1 MLRVIGAGLS
11 RTGTHSLNAALELLG
26 LKSIH
31 FDTQRLNDVLDGSN
45 LNPDFRRYDDVDAV
59 CDLPVAVF
67 YPELMAAYPECKVVL
82 TVRDVNAWY
91 PSIRDHFRKHPIT
104 NETRLKF
111 RLARKLGIN
120 HESLRESE
128 IDRFR
133 RHLRHYVYGSTVPR
147 EFLFKKRY
155 REHNALVIATVPKE
169 RLLVMD
175 ITAGDGWEKLCPF
188 LGVDIPDKPF
198 PHEDAPAF
206 VANDRLSGLTRK
218 VAVF

>member
-11 RTGTHSLNAALELLG
+11 RTGTHSLSAALELLG

-45 LNPDFRRYDDVDAV
+45 QNPDFRRYDDVDAV
-59 CDLPVAVF
+59 CDLPAGVF
-67 YPELMAAYPECKVVL
+67 YRELMTAYPESKVVL

-91 PSIRDHFRKHPIT
+91 PSIREHFRRHPIT
-104 NETRLKF
+104 NETQLKF
-111 RLARKLGIN
+111 RLARKLGIEN
-120 HESLRESE
+120 AFRESD

-155 REHNALVIATVPKE
+155 QDHNALVVATVPKE

-188 LGVDIPDKPF
+188 IGADIPDRPF

-206 VANDRLSGLTRK
+206 VANDDRRSALTRK

>member
-11 RTGTHSLNAALELLG
+11 RTGTHSLTSALELLG

-45 LNPDFRRYDDVDAV
+45 QNPDFRRYDDVDAV
-59 CDLPVAVF
+59 CDLPAAVF
-67 YPELMAAYPECKVVL
+67 YKELLAAYPESKVVL

-91 PSIRDHFRKHPIT
+91 PSIRDHFARHAIT

-111 RLARKLGIN
+111 RLARRFGVK
-120 HESLRESE
+120 HDAFRESD
-128 IDRFR
+128 IDSFR

-155 REHNALVIATVPKE
+155 RDHNALVIATVPRE

-175 ITAGDGWEKLCPF
+175 ITEGDGWEKLCPF
-188 LGVDIPDKPF
+188 IGANIPDKPF
-198 PHEDAPAF
+198 PHEDAPVF
-206 VANDRLSGLTRK
+206 VANDQIAGMSRK
-218 VAVF
+218 VAAF

>member
-11 RTGTHSLNAALELLG
+11 RTGTHSLSAALEVLG

-31 FDTQRLNDVLDGSN
+31 FDTARLNDVLDGTNQS
-45 LNPDFRRYDDVDAV
+45 PDFRRYDDVDAV
-59 CDLPVAVF
+59 CDLPAAVF
-67 YPELMAAYPECKVVL
+67 YQELLAAYPESKAVL
-82 TVRDVNAWY
+82 TVRDVNDWY
-91 PSIRDHFRKHPIT
+91 PSIRDHFRRHPIT

-111 RLARKLGIN
+111 RLARRFGIN
-120 HESLRESE
+120 HDAFRESD

-155 REHNALVIATVPKE
+155 RDHNALVMATVPKD
-169 RLLVMD
+169 RLLVMN

-188 LGVDIPDKPF
+188 IGADIPDKPF

-206 VANDRLSGLTRK
+206 VANDRTAGLVRK
-218 VAVF
+218 VAMF